1 MIRFEDL
8 VEKVRATN
16 PEADIELLRRAYVFS
31 AFEHKGQVRHSGEPY
46 LVHPLEVAD
55 LLADMKLD
63 VVAIAAGLLH
73 DIVEDT
79 QTPIERIQELFG
91 PDVAHVVEGVTKLG
105 SIQFSSSEERQAENF
120 RKMLLAMVDD
130 IRVILVKLADRL
142 HNMRTLHHLP
152 EERRLKIAQ
161 ETRDIYGPIANR
173 LGMSKIKNELEELA
187 FKHLEPRPFEA
198 LRARVESRRKTNEGM
213 IEDLKKNVSAKLAE
227 AQVPVIAIDGR
238 IKRLFSIHQKLKRQK
253 IDLDQVYDLV
263 ALRIVTQSVRDCYAA
278 LGIIH
283 QTWSPVPGRI
293 KDFIAMPRPNGY
305 QSLHTSVVSERGFPF
320 EVQIRTA
327 EMHKIAEEGIAAHWK
342 YKEGRVGADRDEQHF
357 LWLRQL
363 LEWQQEVR
371 DPQEFLQNLKIELY
385 AEEVYI
391 FTPKGEVK
399 ALPRDA
405 TPIDFAYSI
414 HTDVGHQCVGARV
427 NGKMVPLRTRLRN
440 GDIVEIITTPGHK
453 PSRDWLNIAGTS
465 RARSKI
471 KHFIHAEEKVKSI
484 ELGRKLF
491 EKDARRFGLN
501 MKTLAENDAFGRAAA
516 EFGMSKPDELF
527 AAIGYGKLSAKAL
540 LAKLAPQEEL
550 KETPESGIASVV
562 RRVLGT
568 GDEKIKVRGFDD
580 LMVFRA
586 RCCNPI
592 RGRRS
597 SDTSRA
603 GRACRCTPRVLER
616 DEPPLRSRA
625 PHRRRMGQGNRRG
638 ALHRQAEHSGRRSQ
652 GDPGRCQLEDRRHQ
666 HEYPQRRSDG
676 RLADGPHRHDR
687 RNQRREAPAE
697 GDQVAQERRRRGGC
711 GAGGEIGP
719 GSGSRLL
726 ALVKHAAQI
735 DGCAFPKPRAIAKS
749 RSYSEAIRSISIRA
763 SFGRRAAWIVARAGA
778 GERK

>member
-8 VEKVRATN
+8 VEKVRASN
-16 PEADIELLRRAYVFS
+16 PEADTELLRRAYVFS

-79 QTPIERIQELFG
+79 QTPIERIRELFG
-91 PDVAHVVEGVTKLG
+91 TDVAHVVEGVTKLG
-105 SIQFSSSEERQAENF
+105 AIQFSSKEERQAENF

-152 EERRLKIAQ
+152 EERRVKIAQ
-161 ETRDIYGPIANR
+161 ETRDIYAPIANR
-173 LGMSKIKNELEELA
+173 LGMSKVKNELEELS
-187 FKHLEPRPFEA
+187 FKYLEPQAYES
-198 LRARVESRRKTNEGM
+198 LRQRVEARRRVTEGM
-213 IEDLKKNVSAKLAE
+213 IEELRRTITAKLEE
-227 AQVPVIAIDGR
+227 AQVPVIHIDGR

-253 IDLDQVYDLV
+253 IDLEQVYDLV
-263 ALRIVTQSVRDCYAA
+263 ALRIITASVRDCYAA

-283 QTWSPVPGRI
+283 QTWAPVPGRI

-320 EVQIRTA
+320 EVQIRSA
-327 EMHKIAEEGIAAHWK
+327 EMHRIAEEGIAAHWK
-342 YKEGRVGADRDEQHF
+342 YKEGRVGADRDEQYF

-371 DPQEFLQNLKIELY
+371 DPQEFLQNLKIDLY
-385 AEEVYI
+385 PEEVYI

-405 TPIDFAYSI
+405 TPVDFAYAI

-440 GDIVEIITTPGHK
+440 GDIVEIVTTPGHK
-453 PSRDWLNIAGTS
+453 PSRDWLNFATTS
-465 RARSKI
+465 RARNKI
-471 KHFIHAEEKVKSI
+471 KHFIHAEEKIRSL

-491 EKDARRFGLN
+491 DKEARRFGLN
-501 MKTLAENDAFGRAAA
+501 VTKLTESERFAELLSESGFQKA
-516 EFGMSKPDELF
+516 DELF
-527 AAIGYGKLSAKAL
+527 TAIAYGKLAVKAV
-540 LAKLAPQEEL
+540 LAKLVPQEQL
-550 KETPESGIASVV
+550 KEPPQESALSSVV

-568 GDEKIKVRGFDD
+568 GEEKIKVRGIDD
-580 LMVFRA
+580 IMVFRA

-592 RGRRS
+592 RGEKIVGYITRGKGVSVHSSVCPNVLNLLYDPERRIDVEWDKGSDGSPYTVRLSIQVEDRKGILADVS
-597 SDTSRA
+597 SKIA
-603 GRACRCTPRVLER
+603 GINTNIRNVEATTTDQMGRIDMTVEISDVKHLQKVIKS
-616 DEPPLRSRA
+616 LRSV
-625 PHRRRMGQGNRRG
+625 
-638 ALHRQAEHSGRRSQ
+638 
-652 GDPGRCQLEDRRHQ
+652 
-666 HEYPQRRSDG
+666 
-676 RLADGPHRHDR
+676 
-687 RNQRREAPAE
+687 E
-697 GDQVAQERRRRGGC
+697 GVLDVE
-711 GAGGEIGP
+711 
-719 GSGSRLL
+719 
-726 ALVKHAAQI
+726 
-735 DGCAFPKPRAIAKS
+735 
-749 RSYSEAIRSISIRA
+749 RA
-763 SFGRRAAWIVARAGA
+763 SAVEALRLGISPRR
-778 GERK
+778 

>member
-8 VEKVRATN
+8 VEKVRAIN

-79 QTPIERIQELFG
+79 DTPIERIKELFG
-91 PDVAHVVEGVTKLG
+91 ADVAHVVEGVTKLG
-105 SIQFSSSEERQAENF
+105 AIPFSSSEERQAENF

-152 EERRLKIAQ
+152 EERRIKIAQ
-161 ETRDIYGPIANR
+161 ETRDIYAPIANR
-173 LGMSKIKNELEELA
+173 LGMSKVKNELEELA
-187 FKHLEPRPFEA
+187 FKYLEPKSYEA
-198 LRARVESRRKTNEGM
+198 LRARVESRRKVTEGQ
-213 IEDLKKNVSAKLAE
+213 IEELKKTISAKLVE
-227 AQVPVIAIDGR
+227 SMVPVIHIDGR

-263 ALRIVTQSVRDCYAA
+263 ALRIVTQSVKDCYAA

-327 EMHKIAEEGIAAHWK
+327 EMHRTAEEGIAAHWK
-342 YKEGRVGADRDEQHF
+342 YKEGRVGADRDEQYF
-357 LWLRQL
+357 VWLRQL

-371 DPQEFLQNLKIELY
+371 DPQEFLQNLKIDLY
-385 AEEVYI
+385 PEEVYI

-405 TPIDFAYSI
+405 TAVDFAYAI

-440 GDIVEIITTPGHK
+440 GDIVEIVTTPGHK
-453 PSRDWLNIAGTS
+453 PSRDWLNFVATS
-465 RARSKI
+465 RARNKI
-471 KHFIHAEEKVKSI
+471 RHFIQAEEKVRSY
-484 ELGRKLF
+484 ELGRKLY
-491 EKDARRFGLN
+491 EKEARRYGLA
-501 MKTLAENDAFGRAAA
+501 MKAVGEGDAFNRVAT
-516 EFGMSKPDELF
+516 EYGMQKPEELY
-527 AAIGYGKLSAKAL
+527 AAIGYGKLAARAV
-540 LAKLAPQEEL
+540 LAKVVPQDQL
-550 KETPESGIASVV
+550 KETSETGLASVV

-568 GDEKIKVRGFDD
+568 GDAKIKVRGIDD

-592 RGRRS
+592 RGEKIVGYITRGKGVSVHAATCPNVMNLLYDPDRRI
-597 SDTSRA
+597 D
-603 GRACRCTPRVLER
+603 VEW
-616 DEPPLRSRA
+616 DK
-625 PHRRRMGQGNRRG
+625 G
-638 ALHRQAEHSGRRSQ
+638 ADASPYTVRLSIQV
-652 GDPGRCQLEDRRHQ
+652 EDRK
-666 HEYPQRRSDG
+666 G
-676 RLADGPHRHDR
+676 ILADVSAKIAGINTNI
-687 RNQRREAPAE
+687 RNVEAKVD
-697 GDQVAQERRRRGGC
+697 DQIGRIDMTV
-711 GAGGEIGP
+711 EI
-719 GSGSRLL
+719 SD
-726 ALVKHAAQI
+726 VKHLQKVIKSLKAI
-735 DGCAFPKPRAIAKS
+735 DGVVDV
-749 RSYSEAIRSISIRA
+749 ERA
-763 SFGRRAAWIVARAGA
+763 SR
-778 GERK
+778 